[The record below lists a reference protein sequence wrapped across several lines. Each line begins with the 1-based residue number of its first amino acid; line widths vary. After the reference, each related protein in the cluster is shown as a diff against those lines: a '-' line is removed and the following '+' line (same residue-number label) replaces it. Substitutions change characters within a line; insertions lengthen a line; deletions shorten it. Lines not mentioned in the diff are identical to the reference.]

1 MDPGIALATL
11 SANRTHRARA
21 TLQQRRRTDGAI
33 GDPPGVAPSITPRV
47 QPETLSEVTDLLGH
61 LRLLLRH
68 LMRYQKGWETVAAD
82 RSVPGEAGGTG
93 SPAEICFD
101 LLSRAPEEIA
111 ADSRQIER
119 LYSSVSALAATTAPA
134 TISSIAITSAFLREE
149 MRPSLP
155 LEAQSAARRLRHWA
169 LAVVLLAFAF
179 FLLTILVLVYV
190 DRGRRELQ
198 QLEHAR
204 SEFQLVLGV
213 IHQSRDPDL
222 LANCLSAVAVEAT
235 ADLRGRP
242 GAQPLCDR
250 LQEARYRLRIARID
264 LEAWNTLWNQLSFM
278 PPERP
283 TQEPQ
288 DRLQPALSETQ
299 WGASELHAS
308 VNMAGL
314 TGFVL
319 PMLLGLLGA
328 FTYVYRNIDS
338 KIRAATLSSGDGA
351 HATLRILLGMM
362 LGGLLG
368 VIWTNGQPIEL
379 EGVTLS
385 LAALAFFVGYGVEVV
400 FQILDRI
407 IARTISGSRGRNVNT
422 GAVRLATLVDVN
434 AVAEC
439 AMSRPVLLSG
449 DLVPYPKG

>member
-1 MDPGIALATL
+1 
-11 SANRTHRARA
+11 
-21 TLQQRRRTDGAI
+21 LQQTDTAAQGVGSGHSAGDAKSQPDPQSPNHAPATSPSDGSIGA
-33 GDPPGVAPSITPRV
+33 PPGVAPFITPRV
-47 QPETLSEVTDLLGH
+47 QPETLSEVTELLGH
-61 LRLLLRH
+61 LRLLLHHLVRH
-68 LMRYQKGWETVAAD
+68 KGEEAVAPD
-82 RSVPGEAGGTG
+82 RSVPGDAGGTG
-93 SPAEICFD
+93 WSMEICFD
-101 LLSRAPEEIA
+101 LLSRTPEEIA
-111 ADSRQIER
+111 GDSRQIER
-119 LYSSVSALAATTAPA
+119 LYSSVSALAAKAAPA
-134 TISSIAITSAFLREE
+134 TLSSIAITSAFLREE

-222 LANCLSAVAVEAT
+222 LANCLSVVPVEAT
-235 ADLRGRP
+235 ADLRSRL

-250 LQEARYRLRIARID
+250 FQEAQYRLRVARVD
-264 LEAWNTLWNQLSFM
+264 LEAWNTLWNRLSFR
-278 PPERP
+278 PSERP

-288 DRLQPALSETQ
+288 DRVQPTLSETQ

-328 FTYVYRNIDS
+328 FAYVYRSING
-338 KIRAATLSSGDGA
+338 KICNARLSSSDGA

-400 FQILDRI
+400 FQLLDRI
-407 IARTISGSRGRNVNT
+407 IARTVSGFRGQT
-422 GAVRLATLVDVN
+422 
-434 AVAEC
+434 
-439 AMSRPVLLSG
+439 
-449 DLVPYPKG
+449 